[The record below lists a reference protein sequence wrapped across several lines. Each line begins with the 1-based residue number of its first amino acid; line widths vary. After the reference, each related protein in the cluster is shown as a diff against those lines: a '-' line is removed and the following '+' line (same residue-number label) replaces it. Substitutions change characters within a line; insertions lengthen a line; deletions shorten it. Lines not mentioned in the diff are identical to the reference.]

1 VWCGVVCCGI
11 ELTNGRGHGEVC
23 LEEKRL
29 NETAVVC
36 MSCD

>member
-11 ELTNGRGHGEVC
+11 ELSNGRGHGEVC